1 MIDPQAVP
9 LSLYIHLPWC
19 ARKCPYCDFNSH
31 EGFTDSLQQPYVEAL
46 LTDLDSQQAW
56 WHDRSIHSIFIG
68 GGTPS
73 LFEGRW
79 LGALLEGISIR
90 AKLSRDVEITL
101 ESNPG
106 SAERDR
112 FTEYRAAG
120 VNRLSIGVQ
129 SFDDRAL
136 KALGRIHSGDD
147 ARRALDMVAAAEF
160 RRWNIDL
167 MHGLP
172 GQHAQSAASD
182 LTEAV
187 GRSAGHIS
195 WYQLTIERNTRFW
208 STPPVL
214 PDESGLESIQQAG
227 EGVLAEAGLHQ
238 YEVSAFSR
246 EGEESRHNL
255 NYWRFG
261 DYIGLGAGAHGKISL
276 PDGTIIRT
284 QRTRAPADY
293 LAVTSS
299 SPLSPP
305 RGVAVSPAEKITEFA
320 MSTLRLRSGVPVAH
334 FTQTTGNTV
343 DQLTTAAE
351 TAVSRGWLEA
361 PGTGQFVTT
370 PLGYQFLD
378 SVIETF
384 L

>member
-19 ARKCPYCDFNSH
+19 TRKCPYCDFNSH
-31 EGFTDSLQQPYVEAL
+31 EGFTESLQQPYIDSL
-46 LTDLDSQQAW
+46 LADLDSQQAW
-56 WHDRSIHSIFIG
+56 WRDRPIESIFIG

-79 LGALLEGISIR
+79 LGTLLEGVSNR
-90 AKLSRDVEITL
+90 ATLSRHVEITL

-106 SAERDR
+106 SAESSR
-112 FTEYRAAG
+112 FAEYRAAG

-136 KALGRIHSGDD
+136 HALGRIHSSSE
-147 ARRALDMVAAAEF
+147 ARRALDMVATAGF
-160 RRWNIDL
+160 QRWNIDL

-172 GQHAQSAASD
+172 GQDAQSGAAD

-208 STPPVL
+208 SAPPAL
-214 PDESGLESIQQAG
+214 PNESELESIQQAG
-227 EGVLAEAGLHQ
+227 EAILADAGLDQ
-238 YEVSAFSR
+238 YEVSALR
-246 EGEESRHNL
+246 RKGEERRHNM

-284 QRTRAPADY
+284 QRTRTPTDY
-293 LAVTSS
+293 LSVTTS

-305 RGVAVSPAEKITEFA
+305 KGVAISPAEKITEFA
-320 MSTLRLRSGVPVAH
+320 MNTLRLTSGVPLSH
-334 FTQTTGNTV
+334 FTQTTGATV
-343 DQLTTAAE
+343 EQLTAAAK

-361 PGTGQFVTT
+361 PDTGHFVTT

-378 SVIETF
+378 SVIESF

>member
-19 ARKCPYCDFNSH
+19 TRKCPYCDFNSH
-31 EGFTDSLQQPYVEAL
+31 EGFTESLQQPYIDSL
-46 LTDLDSQQAW
+46 LADLDSQQAW
-56 WHDRSIHSIFIG
+56 WRDRPIESIFIG

-79 LGALLEGISIR
+79 LGTLLEGVSNR
-90 AKLSRDVEITL
+90 ATLSRHVEITL

-106 SAERDR
+106 SAESSG
-112 FTEYRAAG
+112 FAEYRAAG

-136 KALGRIHSGDD
+136 HALGRIHSGNE
-147 ARRALDMVAAAEF
+147 ARRALDTVATAGF
-160 RRWNIDL
+160 QRWNIDL

-172 GQHAQSAASD
+172 GQDAQSGAAD

-208 STPPVL
+208 SAPPAL
-214 PDESGLESIQQAG
+214 PNESELESIQQAG
-227 EGVLAEAGLHQ
+227 EAILADAGLDQ

-246 EGEESRHNL
+246 EGEESRHNM

-284 QRTRAPADY
+284 QRTRKPADY
-293 LAVTSS
+293 LAVTTS

-305 RGVAVSPAEKITEFA
+305 QGVAISPAEKITEFA
-320 MSTLRLRSGVPVAH
+320 MNTLRLTSGVPLSH
-334 FTQTTGNTV
+334 FTQTTGATV
-343 DQLTTAAE
+343 EQLTAAAK

-361 PGTGQFVTT
+361 PDTGHFVTT
-370 PLGYQFLD
+370 PLGYQLLD

>member
-19 ARKCPYCDFNSH
+19 TRKCPYCDFNSH
-31 EGFTDSLQQPYVEAL
+31 EGFTESLQQPYIDAL
-46 LTDLDSQQAW
+46 LADLDSQQSW
-56 WHDRSIHSIFIG
+56 WRDRPIESIFIG

-79 LGALLEGISIR
+79 LGTLLEGVSNR
-90 AKLSRDVEITL
+90 ATLSRHVEITL
-101 ESNPG
+101 ESNPS
-106 SAERDR
+106 SAESSR
-112 FTEYRAAG
+112 FAEYRAAG

-136 KALGRIHSGDD
+136 HILGRIHSGSE
-147 ARRALDMVAAAEF
+147 ARRALDMVATAGF
-160 RRWNIDL
+160 PRWNIDL

-172 GQHAQSAASD
+172 GQDAQSGAAD

-208 STPPVL
+208 SAPPAL
-214 PDESGLESIQQAG
+214 PNESELESIQQAG
-227 EGVLAEAGLHQ
+227 EAILADAGLDQ

-246 EGEESRHNL
+246 EGEESRHNM

-284 QRTRAPADY
+284 QRTRKPADY
-293 LAVTSS
+293 LAVTTS

-305 RGVAVSPAEKITEFA
+305 QGVAISPAEKITEFA
-320 MSTLRLRSGVPVAH
+320 MNTLRLTSGVPLSH
-334 FTQTTGNTV
+334 FTQTTGATV
-343 DQLTTAAE
+343 EQLTTAAK

-361 PGTGQFVTT
+361 PDRGHFVTT

>member
-19 ARKCPYCDFNSH
+19 TRKCPYCDFNSH
-31 EGFTDSLQQPYVEAL
+31 EGFTDSLQKPYVEAL
-46 LTDLDSQQAW
+46 LADLDSQQAW
-56 WHDRSIHSIFIG
+56 WRDRPIESMFIG

-79 LGALLEGISIR
+79 LGALLEGVSNR
-90 AKLSRDVEITL
+90 ATLSRHAEITL

-106 SAERDR
+106 SAESGR
-112 FTEYRAAG
+112 FAEYRAAG

-136 KALGRIHSGDD
+136 KALGRLHSGEE
-147 ARRALDMVAAAEF
+147 ARRALDMVAAAGF
-160 RRWNIDL
+160 QRWNIDL

-172 GQHAQSAASD
+172 GQDAQSEVSD

-208 STPPVL
+208 SAPPVL
-214 PDESGLESIQQAG
+214 PGESELESIQYAG
-227 EGVLAEAGLHQ
+227 EAILADAGLLQ

-246 EGEESRHNL
+246 EGQESRHNL

-284 QRTRAPADY
+284 QRTRAPSDY
-293 LAVTSS
+293 LAVTTA
-299 SPLSPP
+299 SPLSAPQ
-305 RGVAVSPAEKITEFA
+305 GVAISSEEKITEFA
-320 MSTLRLRSGVPVAH
+320 MNTLRLKSGVPL
-334 FTQTTGNTV
+334 TQFRRMTGTVV
-343 DQLTTAAE
+343 DQLTAAAKS
-351 TAVSRGWLEA
+351 AVSRGWLEA
-361 PGTGQFVTT
+361 PETGQFVTT

>member
-31 EGFTDSLQQPYVEAL
+31 EGFTDSLQQPYVDAL
-46 LTDLDSQQAW
+46 LADLDSQQAW
-56 WHDRSIHSIFIG
+56 WRDRPIESIFIG

-79 LGALLEGISIR
+79 LAALLEGVSNR
-90 AKLSRDVEITL
+90 TTLSRDVEITL

-106 SAERDR
+106 SAESSR
-112 FTEYRAAG
+112 FAEYRAAG

-136 KALGRIHSGDD
+136 ETLGRIHSGDE
-147 ARRALDMVAAAEF
+147 ARRALDMVAAAGF

-172 GQHAQSAASD
+172 GQDAQSGAAD
-182 LTEAV
+182 LSEAV

-195 WYQLTIERNTRFW
+195 WYQLTIERNTHFW
-208 STPPVL
+208 SAPPAL
-214 PDESGLESIQQAG
+214 PHESTLESIQQAG
-227 EGVLAEAGLHQ
+227 EAILSDAGLHQ

-246 EGEESRHNL
+246 KGEESRHNL

-276 PDGTIIRT
+276 SDGTIIRT

-293 LAVTSS
+293 LSVTAS

-305 RGVAVSPAEKITEFA
+305 QGVAISPAEKITEFA
-320 MSTLRLRSGVPVAH
+320 MNTLRLKSGVPLSH
-334 FTQTTGNTV
+334 FAQTTGVTV
-343 DQLTTAAE
+343 EQLTEAAE
-351 TAVSRGWLEA
+351 TAVSRGWLAA
-361 PGTGQFVTT
+361 PETGHFVTT

>member
-1 MIDPQAVP
+1 MIDPQTVP
-9 LSLYIHLPWC
+9 LSLYMHLPWC
-19 ARKCPYCDFNSH
+19 TRKCPYCDFNSH
-31 EGFTDSLQQPYVEAL
+31 EGFTESLQQPYVEAL
-46 LTDLDSQQAW
+46 LADLDSQQAW
-56 WHDRSIHSIFIG
+56 WFDRPIESIFIG

-73 LFEGRW
+73 LLEGRW
-79 LGALLEGISIR
+79 LGALLEGVSNR
-90 AKLSRDVEITL
+90 TTLSRHVEVTL

-106 SAERDR
+106 SAESGR
-112 FTEYRAAG
+112 FANYRAAG

-129 SFDDRAL
+129 SFNDHTL
-136 KALGRIHSGDD
+136 NALGRTHSGND
-147 ARRALDMVAAAEF
+147 ARHALDMVAAAGF
-160 RRWNIDL
+160 QRWNIDL

-172 GQHAQSAASD
+172 GQDAESAADD

-208 STPPVL
+208 SAPPVL
-214 PDESGLESIQQAG
+214 PEESALESIQHAG
-227 EGVLAEAGLHQ
+227 EAILADAGLHQ

-246 EGEESRHNL
+246 GGEESRHNL

-284 QRTRAPADY
+284 QRTRAPSDY
-293 LAVTSS
+293 LAVT
-299 SPLSPP
+299 PSPP
-305 RGVAVSPAEKITEFA
+305 QGVAISPAEKITEFA
-320 MSTLRLRSGVPVAH
+320 MNALRLKSGVPLTH
-334 FTQTTGNTV
+334 FAQTTGTAV
-343 DQLTTAAE
+343 EQLTAAAE
-351 TAVSRGWLEA
+351 TAVSRGWIKT
-361 PGTGQFVTT
+361 PDTGHFVTT

>member
-293 LAVTSS
+293 LAVTTS
-299 SPLSPP
+299 SPRSPP

>member
-19 ARKCPYCDFNSH
+19 TRKCPYCDFNSH
-31 EGFTDSLQQPYVEAL
+31 EGFTESLQQPYIDAL
-46 LTDLDSQQAW
+46 LADLDSQQAW
-56 WHDRSIHSIFIG
+56 WRDRPIESIFIG

-79 LGALLEGISIR
+79 LGTLLEGVSNR
-90 AKLSRDVEITL
+90 ATLSRHVEITL

-106 SAERDR
+106 SAESSR
-112 FTEYRAAG
+112 FAEYRAAG

-129 SFDDRAL
+129 SFNDRAL
-136 KALGRIHSGDD
+136 HALGRIHSGSE
-147 ARRALDMVAAAEF
+147 ARRALDMVATAGF
-160 RRWNIDL
+160 QRWNIDL

-172 GQHAQSAASD
+172 GQDAQSGAAD

-208 STPPVL
+208 SAPPAL
-214 PDESGLESIQQAG
+214 PNESELESIQRAG
-227 EGVLAEAGLHQ
+227 EAILADAGLDQ

-246 EGEESRHNL
+246 EGEESRHNM

-284 QRTRAPADY
+284 QRTRTPTDY
-293 LAVTSS
+293 LAVTTS

-305 RGVAVSPAEKITEFA
+305 KGVAISPAEKITEFA
-320 MSTLRLRSGVPVAH
+320 MNTLRLKSGIPLSH
-334 FTQTTGNTV
+334 FTQRTGATV
-343 DQLTTAAE
+343 EQLTTAAK

-361 PGTGQFVTT
+361 PDTGHFVTT

>member
-19 ARKCPYCDFNSH
+19 TRKCPYCDFNSH
-31 EGFTDSLQQPYVEAL
+31 EGFTDSLQKPYVEAL
-46 LTDLDSQQAW
+46 LADLDSQRAW
-56 WHDRSIHSIFIG
+56 WDDRPIESMFIG

-79 LGALLEGISIR
+79 LGALLEGVSNR
-90 AKLSRDVEITL
+90 AALSRHIEITL

-106 SAERDR
+106 SAESGR
-112 FTEYRAAG
+112 FADYRAAG

-136 KALGRIHSGDD
+136 KTLGRIHSGDE
-147 ARRALDMVAAAEF
+147 ARRALDMAAAAGF
-160 RRWNIDL
+160 QRWNIDL

-172 GQHAQSAASD
+172 GQDAQSGASD

-187 GRSAGHIS
+187 SRSAGHIS

-208 STPPVL
+208 STPPAL
-214 PDESGLESIQQAG
+214 PDESALESIQQAG
-227 EGVLAEAGLHQ
+227 EGILADAGLHQ

-276 PDGTIIRT
+276 SNGTIIRT

-293 LAVTSS
+293 LAVTTS

-305 RGVAVSPAEKITEFA
+305 QGVAISPAEKITEFA
-320 MSTLRLRSGVPVAH
+320 MNTLRLRSGVPVAH
-334 FTQTTGNTV
+334 VTQTTGIAV
-343 DQLTTAAE
+343 DQLAAAAE
-351 TAVSRGWLEA
+351 MAVSRGWLEA

>member
-19 ARKCPYCDFNSH
+19 TRKCPYCDFNSH
-31 EGFTDSLQQPYVEAL
+31 EGFTESLQQPYIDAL
-46 LTDLDSQQAW
+46 LADLDSQQSW
-56 WHDRSIHSIFIG
+56 WRDRPIESIFIG

-79 LGALLEGISIR
+79 LGTLLEGVSKR
-90 AKLSRDVEITL
+90 ATLSRHVEITL

-106 SAERDR
+106 SAESSR
-112 FTEYRAAG
+112 FAEYRTAG

-136 KALGRIHSGDD
+136 QALGRIHSGNE
-147 ARRALDMVAAAEF
+147 ARRALDMVATAGF
-160 RRWNIDL
+160 QRWNIDL

-172 GQHAQSAASD
+172 GQDAQSGAAD

-208 STPPVL
+208 SAPPAL
-214 PDESGLESIQQAG
+214 PNESELESIQQAG
-227 EGVLAEAGLHQ
+227 EAILADAGLDQ

-246 EGEESRHNL
+246 EGEESRHNM

-284 QRTRAPADY
+284 QRTRKPADY
-293 LAVTSS
+293 LAVTTS

-305 RGVAVSPAEKITEFA
+305 QGVAISPAEKITEFA
-320 MSTLRLRSGVPVAH
+320 MNTLRLTSGVPLSH
-334 FTQTTGNTV
+334 FTQTTGATLE
-343 DQLTTAAE
+343 QLTAAAK

-361 PGTGQFVTT
+361 PDTGHFVTT

>member
-19 ARKCPYCDFNSH
+19 TRKCPYCDFNSH
-31 EGFTDSLQQPYVEAL
+31 EGFTESLQQPYISAL
-46 LTDLDSQQAW
+46 LADLDSQQAW
-56 WHDRSIHSIFIG
+56 WRDRPIESIFIG

-79 LGALLEGISIR
+79 LGTLLEGVSNR
-90 AKLSRDVEITL
+90 ATLSRHVEITL

-106 SAERDR
+106 SAESSR
-112 FTEYRAAG
+112 FAEYRAAG

-136 KALGRIHSGDD
+136 QALGRIHSGNE
-147 ARRALDMVAAAEF
+147 ARRALDMVATAGF
-160 RRWNIDL
+160 QRWNIDL

-172 GQHAQSAASD
+172 GQDAQSGAAD

-208 STPPVL
+208 SVPPAL
-214 PDESGLESIQQAG
+214 PNESELESIQQAG
-227 EGVLAEAGLHQ
+227 EAVLADAGLHQ

-246 EGEESRHNL
+246 EGEESRHNM

-284 QRTRAPADY
+284 QRTRKPADY
-293 LAVTSS
+293 LAVTTS

-305 RGVAVSPAEKITEFA
+305 QGVAISPAEKITEFA
-320 MSTLRLRSGVPVAH
+320 MNTLRLTSGVPLSH
-334 FTQTTGNTV
+334 FTQTTGATV
-343 DQLTTAAE
+343 EQLTAAAK

-361 PGTGQFVTT
+361 PDTGHFVTT

>member
-19 ARKCPYCDFNSH
+19 TRKCPYCDFNSH
-31 EGFTDSLQQPYVEAL
+31 EGFTESLQHPYIDAL
-46 LTDLDSQQAW
+46 LADLDSQQAW
-56 WHDRSIHSIFIG
+56 WRDRPIESIFIG

-79 LGALLEGISIR
+79 LGTLLEGVSNR
-90 AKLSRDVEITL
+90 ATLSRHVEITL

-106 SAERDR
+106 SAESSR
-112 FTEYRAAG
+112 FAEYRAAG

-129 SFDDRAL
+129 SFNDRAL
-136 KALGRIHSGDD
+136 HALGRIHSGSE
-147 ARRALDMVAAAEF
+147 ARRALDMVATAGF
-160 RRWNIDL
+160 QRWNIDL

-172 GQHAQSAASD
+172 GQDAQSGAAD

-208 STPPVL
+208 SAPPAL
-214 PDESGLESIQQAG
+214 PNESELESIQQAG
-227 EGVLAEAGLHQ
+227 EAILADAGLDQ

-246 EGEESRHNL
+246 EGEESRHNM

-284 QRTRAPADY
+284 QRTRKPADY
-293 LAVTSS
+293 LAVTTS

-305 RGVAVSPAEKITEFA
+305 QGVAISPAEKITEFA
-320 MSTLRLRSGVPVAH
+320 MNTLRLTSGVPLSH
-334 FTQTTGNTV
+334 FTQTTGATV
-343 DQLTTAAE
+343 EQLTAAAK

-361 PGTGQFVTT
+361 PDTGHFVTT

>member
-90 AKLSRDVEITL
+90 ANLSRDVEITL

-147 ARRALDMVAAAEF
+147 ARRALDMVAAADF

-172 GQHAQSAASD
+172 GQDAQSAASD

-187 GRSAGHIS
+187 RRSAGHIS
-195 WYQLTIERNTRFW
+195 WYQLTIERNTHFW
-208 STPPVL
+208 SAPPVL
-214 PDESGLESIQQAG
+214 PDESELESIQQVGDAIL
-227 EGVLAEAGLHQ
+227 VDAGLHQ
-238 YEVSAFSR
+238 YEVSAFSSG
-246 EGEESRHNL
+246 GEESQHNL

-276 PDGTIIRT
+276 ADGSIIRT
-284 QRTRAPADY
+284 QRTRAPSDY
-293 LAVTSS
+293 LAVTKSL
-299 SPLSPP
+299 PLSAPQ
-305 RGVAVSPAEKITEFA
+305 GVTISPAEKITEFA
-320 MSTLRLRSGVPVAH
+320 MNTLRLKSGVPVTH
-334 FTQTTGNTV
+334 FAQTTGTAV
-343 DQLTTAAE
+343 DQLIAAAE
-351 TAVSRGWLEA
+351 TAVSRGWVEA
-361 PGTGQFVTT
+361 PGKGQFVTT

>member
-19 ARKCPYCDFNSH
+19 TRKCPYCDFNSH
-31 EGFTDSLQQPYVEAL
+31 EGFTESLQQPYIDAL
-46 LTDLDSQQAW
+46 LADLDSQQAW
-56 WHDRSIHSIFIG
+56 WRDRPIESIFIG

-79 LGALLEGISIR
+79 LGTLLEGVSNR
-90 AKLSRDVEITL
+90 ATLSRHVEITL

-106 SAERDR
+106 SAESSR
-112 FTEYRAAG
+112 FAEYRAAG

-136 KALGRIHSGDD
+136 HALGRIHSGNE
-147 ARRALDMVAAAEF
+147 ARRALDMVATAGF
-160 RRWNIDL
+160 QRWNIDL

-172 GQHAQSAASD
+172 GQDAQSGAAD

-208 STPPVL
+208 SAPPAL
-214 PDESGLESIQQAG
+214 PNESELESIQQAG
-227 EGVLAEAGLHQ
+227 EAILADAGLDQ

-246 EGEESRHNL
+246 EGEESRHNM

-284 QRTRAPADY
+284 QRTRKPADY
-293 LAVTSS
+293 LAVTTS

-305 RGVAVSPAEKITEFA
+305 QGVAISPAEKITEFA
-320 MSTLRLRSGVPVAH
+320 MNTLRLTSGVPLSH
-334 FTQTTGNTV
+334 FTQTTGATV
-343 DQLTTAAE
+343 EQLTAAAK
-351 TAVSRGWLEA
+351 TAVSRGWLKA
-361 PGTGQFVTT
+361 PDTGHFVTT

>member
-19 ARKCPYCDFNSH
+19 TRKCPYCDFNSH
-31 EGFTDSLQQPYVEAL
+31 EGFTESLQQPYIGAL
-46 LTDLDSQQAW
+46 LADLDSQQSW
-56 WHDRSIHSIFIG
+56 WRDRPIESIFIG

-79 LGALLEGISIR
+79 LGTLLEGVSNR
-90 AKLSRDVEITL
+90 ATLSRHVEITL

-106 SAERDR
+106 SAESSR
-112 FTEYRAAG
+112 FAEYRAAG

-136 KALGRIHSGDD
+136 QALGRIHSGNE
-147 ARRALDMVAAAEF
+147 ARRALDMVATTGF
-160 RRWNIDL
+160 QRWNIDL

-172 GQHAQSAASD
+172 GQDAQSGAAD

-208 STPPVL
+208 SAPPAL
-214 PDESGLESIQQAG
+214 PNESELESIQQAG
-227 EGVLAEAGLHQ
+227 EAILADAGLDQ

-246 EGEESRHNL
+246 EGEESRHNM

-284 QRTRAPADY
+284 QRTRTPTDY
-293 LAVTSS
+293 LAVTTS

-305 RGVAVSPAEKITEFA
+305 QGVAISPAEKITEFA
-320 MSTLRLRSGVPVAH
+320 MNTLRLTSGVPLSH
-334 FTQTTGNTV
+334 FTQTTGATV
-343 DQLTTAAE
+343 EQLTAAAK

-361 PGTGQFVTT
+361 PDTGHFVTT

>member
-19 ARKCPYCDFNSH
+19 TRKCPYCDFNSH
-31 EGFTDSLQQPYVEAL
+31 EGFTESLQQPYIDAL
-46 LTDLDSQQAW
+46 LADLDSQQAW
-56 WHDRSIHSIFIG
+56 WRDRPIESIFIG

-79 LGALLEGISIR
+79 LGTLLEGVSNR
-90 AKLSRDVEITL
+90 TTLSRHVEITL

-106 SAERDR
+106 SAESSR
-112 FTEYRAAG
+112 FAEYRAAG

-136 KALGRIHSGDD
+136 HILGRIHSGSE
-147 ARRALDMVAAAEF
+147 ARRALDMVATAGF
-160 RRWNIDL
+160 PRWNIDL

-172 GQHAQSAASD
+172 GQDAQSGAAD

-208 STPPVL
+208 SAPPAL
-214 PDESGLESIQQAG
+214 PNESELESIQQAG
-227 EGVLAEAGLHQ
+227 EAILADAGLDQ

-246 EGEESRHNL
+246 EGEESRHNM

-284 QRTRAPADY
+284 QRTRKPADY
-293 LAVTSS
+293 LAVTTS

-305 RGVAVSPAEKITEFA
+305 QGVAISPAEKITEFA
-320 MSTLRLRSGVPVAH
+320 MNTLRLTSGVPLSH
-334 FTQTTGNTV
+334 FTQTTGATV
-343 DQLTTAAE
+343 EQLTAAAK

-361 PGTGQFVTT
+361 PDTGHFVTT

>member
-1 MIDPQAVP
+1 MIDPQGVP

-31 EGFTDSLQQPYVEAL
+31 EGFTDALQQPYVEAL

-90 AKLSRDVEITL
+90 ANLSRDVEITL

-106 SAERDR
+106 SAERER

-129 SFDDRAL
+129 SFDDRTL
-136 KALGRIHSGDD
+136 KTLGRIHSGDD
-147 ARRALDMVAAAEF
+147 ARRALDIVAAAGF
-160 RRWNIDL
+160 QRWNIDL

-172 GQHAQSAASD
+172 GQDAQSAASD

-187 GRSAGHIS
+187 RRSAGHIS
-195 WYQLTIERNTRFW
+195 WYQLTIERNTHFW
-208 STPPVL
+208 SAPPVL
-214 PDESGLESIQQAG
+214 PDESELESIQQVGDAIL
-227 EGVLAEAGLHQ
+227 VDAGLHQ
-238 YEVSAFSR
+238 YEVSAFSSG
-246 EGEESRHNL
+246 GEESQHNL

-276 PDGTIIRT
+276 ADGSIIRT
-284 QRTRAPADY
+284 QRTRAPSDY
-293 LAVTSS
+293 LAVTKSL
-299 SPLSPP
+299 PLSAPQ
-305 RGVAVSPAEKITEFA
+305 GVTISPAEKITEFA
-320 MSTLRLRSGVPVAH
+320 MNTLRLKSGVPVTH
-334 FTQTTGNTV
+334 FAQTTGTAV
-343 DQLTTAAE
+343 EQLIAAAE
-351 TAVSRGWLEA
+351 TAVSRGWVEA
-361 PGTGQFVTT
+361 PGKGQFVTT

>member
-19 ARKCPYCDFNSH
+19 TRKCPYCDFNSH
-31 EGFTDSLQQPYVEAL
+31 EGFTESLQQPYIDAL
-46 LTDLDSQQAW
+46 LADLDSQQAW
-56 WHDRSIHSIFIG
+56 WRDRPIESIFIG

-79 LGALLEGISIR
+79 FGTLLEGVSNR
-90 AKLSRDVEITL
+90 ATLSRHVEITL
-101 ESNPG
+101 ESNPS
-106 SAERDR
+106 SAESSR
-112 FTEYRAAG
+112 FAEYRAAG

-136 KALGRIHSGDD
+136 HILGRIHSGSE
-147 ARRALDMVAAAEF
+147 ARRALDMVATAGF
-160 RRWNIDL
+160 PRWNIDL

-172 GQHAQSAASD
+172 GQDAQSGAAD

-208 STPPVL
+208 SAPPAL
-214 PDESGLESIQQAG
+214 PSESELESIQQAG
-227 EGVLAEAGLHQ
+227 EAILADAGLDQ

-246 EGEESRHNL
+246 KGEESRHNM

-284 QRTRAPADY
+284 QRTRTPTDY
-293 LAVTSS
+293 LAVTTS

-305 RGVAVSPAEKITEFA
+305 QGVAILPAEKITEFA
-320 MSTLRLRSGVPVAH
+320 MNTLRLTSGVPLSH
-334 FTQTTGNTV
+334 FTQTTGATV
-343 DQLTTAAE
+343 EQLTAAAK

-361 PGTGQFVTT
+361 PDTGHFVTT

>member
-19 ARKCPYCDFNSH
+19 TRKCPYCDFNSH
-31 EGFTDSLQQPYVEAL
+31 EGFTESLQQPYIDAL
-46 LTDLDSQQAW
+46 LADLDSQQAW
-56 WHDRSIHSIFIG
+56 WRDRPIESIFIG

-79 LGALLEGISIR
+79 LGTLLEGVSNR
-90 AKLSRDVEITL
+90 ATLSRHVEITL

-106 SAERDR
+106 SAESSR
-112 FTEYRAAG
+112 FAEYRAAG

-129 SFDDRAL
+129 SFNDRAL
-136 KALGRIHSGDD
+136 HALGRIHSGSE
-147 ARRALDMVAAAEF
+147 ARRALDMVATAGF
-160 RRWNIDL
+160 QRWNIDL

-172 GQHAQSAASD
+172 GQDAQSGAAD

-208 STPPVL
+208 SAPPAL
-214 PDESGLESIQQAG
+214 PNESELESIQQAG
-227 EGVLAEAGLHQ
+227 EAILADAGLDQ

-246 EGEESRHNL
+246 EGEESRHNM

-284 QRTRAPADY
+284 QRTRTPAGY
-293 LAVTSS
+293 LAVTTS
-299 SPLSPP
+299 SPMSPP
-305 RGVAVSPAEKITEFA
+305 QAVAISPAEKITEFA
-320 MSTLRLRSGVPVAH
+320 MNTLRLTSGVPLSH
-334 FTQTTGNTV
+334 FTQTTGATV
-343 DQLTTAAE
+343 EQLTAAAK

-361 PGTGQFVTT
+361 PDTGHFVTT

>member
-19 ARKCPYCDFNSH
+19 TRKCPYCDFNSH
-31 EGFTDSLQQPYVEAL
+31 EGFTESLQQPYIDAL
-46 LTDLDSQQAW
+46 LADLDSQQSW
-56 WHDRSIHSIFIG
+56 WRDRPIESIFIG

-79 LGALLEGISIR
+79 LGTLLEGVSNR
-90 AKLSRDVEITL
+90 ATLSRHVEITL

-106 SAERDR
+106 SAESSR
-112 FTEYRAAG
+112 FAEYRTAG

-136 KALGRIHSGDD
+136 HALGRIHSGNE
-147 ARRALDMVAAAEF
+147 ARRALDMVATAGF
-160 RRWNIDL
+160 QRWNIDL

-172 GQHAQSAASD
+172 GQDAQSGAAD

-208 STPPVL
+208 SAPPAL
-214 PDESGLESIQQAG
+214 PNESELESIQQAG
-227 EGVLAEAGLHQ
+227 EAILADAGLDQ

-246 EGEESRHNL
+246 EGEESRHNM

-284 QRTRAPADY
+284 QRTRKPADY
-293 LAVTSS
+293 LAVTTS

-305 RGVAVSPAEKITEFA
+305 QGVAISPAEKITEFA
-320 MSTLRLRSGVPVAH
+320 MNTLRLTSGVPLSH
-334 FTQTTGNTV
+334 FTQTTGATV
-343 DQLTTAAE
+343 EQLTAAAK

-361 PGTGQFVTT
+361 PDTGHFVTT